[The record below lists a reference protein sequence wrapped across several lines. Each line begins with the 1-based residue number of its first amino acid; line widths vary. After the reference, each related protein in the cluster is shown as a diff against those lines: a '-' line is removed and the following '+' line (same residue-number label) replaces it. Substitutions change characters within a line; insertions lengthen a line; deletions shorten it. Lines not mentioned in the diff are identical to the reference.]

1 MESDL
6 ARNPLRDEHCVE
18 LDLIGAGTLVREN
31 LVYAD
36 CILVLDPYLRDGGV
50 LDSFRQNG
58 HQGGTGAA
66 FAERKVGR
74 WSWNELQIDIGKG
87 VLLTGTEHFVLVM
100 QPAFN
105 LRGRVKVA
113 DEKCEGEHIVC
124 RVVEPAAA
132 L

>member
-36 CILVLDPYLRDGGV
+36 CIFVLDSYLSDGGV

-74 WSWNELQIDIGKG
+74 
-87 VLLTGTEHFVLVM
+87 
-100 QPAFN
+100 
-105 LRGRVKVA
+105 
-113 DEKCEGEHIVC
+113 
-124 RVVEPAAA
+124 
-132 L
+132 